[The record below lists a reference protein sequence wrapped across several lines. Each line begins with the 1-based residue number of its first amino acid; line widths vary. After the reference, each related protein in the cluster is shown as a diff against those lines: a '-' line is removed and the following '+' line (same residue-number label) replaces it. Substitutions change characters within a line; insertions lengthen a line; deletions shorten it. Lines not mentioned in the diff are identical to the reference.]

1 MPFSTAAAWPSPGR
15 FALALIL
22 GFALTLVAAWWWG
35 STLIE
40 ALLPFAHAA
49 LDWMDDRFNVRF
61 LGVEHNW
68 QDTVIRL
75 RLGFSRGFVL
85 GGQVLSADPRGSL
98 WVATPVGSLLQP
110 LVIAPAIAAAL
121 PRRAALRLIRSGLAA
136 LLALAFLLIDLPV
149 TLHAAAWDTLV
160 FSLKVTDFSP
170 LLTWYQFSQSGGR
183 LGIGVLMGVATWK
196 LDLPR
201 F

>member
-1 MPFSTAAAWPSPGR
+1 MPSSTAAAWPSPGR
-15 FALALIL
+15 FALALIP

-35 STLIE
+35 SALIE
-40 ALLPFAHAA
+40 ALLPLTHAA

-61 LGVEHNW
+61 LDVEHNW

-75 RLGFSRGFVL
+75 RLGFSHGFVL

-98 WVATPVGSLLQP
+98 WVSTPVGSLLQP

-121 PRRAALRLIRSGLAA
+121 PGRLPVRLIRAGLAV

-149 TLHAAAWDTLV
+149 TLHAAAWDSLA

-170 LLTWYQFSQSGGR
+170 LLAWYQFNQSGGK
-183 LGIGVLMGVATWK
+183 LGIGILMGVVTWK
-196 LDLPR
+196 LK
-201 F
+201 

>member
-22 GFALTLVAAWWWG
+22 GFALTLAAAWAWG

-40 ALLPFAHAA
+40 ALLPFTHAA

-68 QDTVIRL
+68 QDTVVRL
-75 RLGFSRGFVL
+75 RLGFSHGFVL
-85 GGQVLSADPRGSL
+85 GGRVLSADPRGSL
-98 WVATPVGSLLQP
+98 WVSTPVGSLLQP
-110 LVIAPAIAAAL
+110 SVIAPAIAAAL
-121 PRRAALRLIRSGLAA
+121 PGRLLVRLIRAGLAV

-149 TLHAAAWDTLV
+149 TLHAAAWDTLA
-160 FSLKVTDFSP
+160 FSLEVTDFSP
-170 LLTWYQFSQSGGR
+170 LLSWYQFSLSGGR
-183 LGIGVLMGVATWK
+183 LGIGMLMGVATWK
-196 LDLPR
+196 LK
-201 F
+201 